1 MLENISISF
10 SGMTI
15 INNPY
20 NMLNKH
26 ITRRVISLF
35 EMLIEKIIS
44 FVRVF
49 HLMIVLKSSF
59 LEIYKFDKFDKHI
72 VCHNL
77 YLLKIKHKI
86 TLVDLQLKSELVT
99 TEIAYH

>member
-15 INNPY
+15 INILH

-26 ITRRVISLF
+26 ITRRVISMF
-35 EMLIEKIIS
+35 EMPIEKIIS

-49 HLMIVLKSSF
+49 HLMIVLRKSSF
-59 LEIYKFDKFDKHI
+59 
-72 VCHNL
+72 
-77 YLLKIKHKI
+77 
-86 TLVDLQLKSELVT
+86 
-99 TEIAYH
+99 

>member
-15 INNPY
+15 INNLF

-35 EMLIEKIIS
+35 EMPIKKIIS

-49 HLMIVLKSSF
+49 HLMIVLQKSSF
-59 LEIYKFDKFDKHI
+59 
-72 VCHNL
+72 
-77 YLLKIKHKI
+77 
-86 TLVDLQLKSELVT
+86 
-99 TEIAYH
+99 